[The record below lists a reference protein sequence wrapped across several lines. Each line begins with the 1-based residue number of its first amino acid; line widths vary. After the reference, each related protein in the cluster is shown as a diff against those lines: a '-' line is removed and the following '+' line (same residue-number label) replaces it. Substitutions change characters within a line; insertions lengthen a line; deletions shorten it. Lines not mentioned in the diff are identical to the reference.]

1 MEPKIIVYR
10 ITAFIMGQKIQVLNA
25 ITKEVVEE
33 QSVKYSDM
41 PKTFVELAYKY
52 NVDKAFVR
60 GIPGFK
66 TKAIEDIKKQE
77 LLSYSKNF
85 IMTLTDCSDASF
97 AKVG

>member
-1 MEPKIIVYR
+1 MEPKIIIYR

-25 ITKEVVEE
+25 VTKEVVEE

-77 LLSYSKNF
+77 LLSYSKNEIKF
-85 IMTLTDCSDASF
+85 
-97 AKVG
+97 V